1 MTVQGKQMM
10 RNRLY
15 LVRHGENAANL
26 TKEFSYRQ
34 VDYSLTAKG
43 VLQAQQTAAYFTDK
57 NIHAIYASPL
67 KRAVETADIL
77 ARVLHVNVV
86 ILEHFREVNVGALE
100 GQPVRA
106 EHWGLYHRIF
116 EDWFAGKVA
125 TTFPGGD
132 SYVTLWNRM
141 RAGLQRVLAHKAEQN
156 IIIVGHGGLFTA
168 TLKDV
173 CPGIDVEWLR
183 HRPNHNGSITE
194 IMTVWR
200 DGAVEGE
207 LIHWASAAHLHGEAA
222 EVVPGVPEVALPLAQ
237 QSVEQKPGSA
247 AK

>member
-1 MTVQGKQMM
+1 MM

-43 VLQAQQTAAYFTDK
+43 VLQAQQTAAYFIDK
-57 NIHAIYASPL
+57 HIHEIYTSPL
-67 KRAVETADIL
+67 KRAVETAEIL
-77 ARVLHVNVV
+77 ARTLHMPVV

-106 EHWGLYHRIF
+106 EHWELYHRIF
-116 EDWFAGKVA
+116 EGWFVGKSA
-125 TTFPGGD
+125 TTFPGGE
-132 SYVTLWNRM
+132 SYDTLWDRM
-141 RAGLQRVLAHKAEQN
+141 RTGLQRVLAQKVGHN
-156 IIIVGHGGLFTA
+156 VIIVGHGGIFTA

-194 IMTVWR
+194 IMIGWR
-200 DGAVEGE
+200 DGAMEGE
-207 LIHWASAAHLHGEAA
+207 LVHWASAAHLHGEAA
-222 EVVPGVPEVALPLAQ
+222 EVVPGVPKVARPLAQ

-247 AK
+247 VK

>member
-1 MTVQGKQMM
+1 M

-15 LVRHGENAANL
+15 LVRHGENTANL

-57 NIHAIYASPL
+57 HIHEIYASPL
-67 KRAVETADIL
+67 KRAVETADVL
-77 ARVLHVNVV
+77 ARVLQVPVV
-86 ILEHFREVNVGALE
+86 VLEHFREVNVGALE
-100 GQPVRA
+100 GQPVGE

-116 EDWFAGKVA
+116 DAWFAGQGA
-125 TTFPGGD
+125 TAFPGGE
-132 SYVTLWNRM
+132 SYDTLWDRM
-141 RAGLQRVLAHKAEQN
+141 RTGLQRVLAHKAGQN

-173 CPGIDVEWLR
+173 CPGSDVEWLR
-183 HRPNHNGSITE
+183 QRPNHNGSITE
-194 IMTVWR
+194 ILTVWR
-200 DGAVEGE
+200 GGTVEGE
-207 LIHWASAAHLHGEAA
+207 LLQWASAAHLHGEAA
-222 EVVPGVPEVALPLAQ
+222 EVVPGVPDVALPLVQ
-237 QSVEQKPGSA
+237 QGREQKPRSA